1 MIKVSWSKDKD
12 LWHQTMMCNRL
23 WKTKAA
29 ISNNPKELRENCSK
43 VSKTRWISSWE
54 TEEEQPKKELNCRII
69 AHVAYE
75 ALQAISQTTSWID
88 KLSATSIP
96 TTHLKSS
103 QQNKEEICDQIP
115 LSLQEIHR
123 LHVTFQSKKLL
134 HLVWVFL
141 RKKTVTFCFS
151 S

>member
-12 LWHQTMMCNRL
+12 LWLQIMMCNRL

-29 ISNNPKELRENCSK
+29 ILNNPKELRENCSK

-69 AHVAYE
+69 AHVACA

-103 QQNKEEICDQIP
+103 QQNQEEICDQIP